1 MTATL
6 SNPILGLRQITIPV
20 QLAAFSTSAAD
31 LVTNYAVGFAGQI
44 QGAKFVTTLAG
55 TGSGATQTFSVKITA
70 QPSGTVSTVTGL
82 SATVTLAGTATTGV
96 VQAFGTMT
104 GATNTNAGVY
114 FDATDTLSISV
125 AAGGTVF
132 TAGQGFILLEV
143 AKLDGQ

>member
-6 SNPILGLRQITIPV
+6 SNPVLGLRQISIPV

-31 LVTNYAVGFAGQI
+31 LVTNYIVGFAGQI
-44 QGAKFVTTLAG
+44 VGAKFITTQAG
-55 TGSGATQTFSVKITA
+55 TGTGATQTFSFKITA

-104 GATNTNAGVY
+104 GATNTNAGGY
-114 FDATDTLSISV
+114 LDASDTLSISV
-125 AAGGTVF
+125 AASGTAF
-132 TAGQGFILLEV
+132 TAGAGVILLEI